1 MLAGLYFSFTNYP
14 ILSTPQWTGLANYEM
29 IVKDPLFWQSLFNTA
44 FFTVISVPLAV
55 ALALVVALLVNQ
67 QVYGTRLFRTIFFM
81 PTVIP
86 TVATTALFIWFLQPE
101 YGLLNVVLSVAGI
114 KAPDWLL
121 DPNWTKPALILFSLW
136 GIGNGMIIFLA
147 GLQSIP
153 EQVREAAA
161 IDGANSWIIFWRVT
175 LPLLSPTTFFVTIL
189 TCIGA
194 FQVFTQAYILGS
206 LNQGFSIP
214 GGPLNSLLMPVV
226 YIFLNGFF
234 YFKMGYASALAWILF
249 VIIGTFTL
257 IQFAFA
263 KRWVYYEWDEV
274 Q

>member
-175 LPLLSPTTFFVTIL
+175 LPLLSPTTFF
-189 TCIGA
+189 
-194 FQVFTQAYILGS
+194 TQAYILGS